1 MWNPQ
6 YYQWLL
12 DFLEKQENTKI
23 FFWVDQEQLMI
34 NFNPPNN
41 LSGKIWISALPFK
54 IIKFLIN
61 KIIELGINLAE
72 LQICYFLKKRYD
84 IPITP

>member
-41 LSGKIWISALPFK
+41 LSGKI
-54 IIKFLIN
+54 
-61 KIIELGINLAE
+61 
-72 LQICYFLKKRYD
+72 
-84 IPITP
+84 